1 MGAVMGNDRK
11 QAVIDAGIFPAVI
24 HELFP
29 AMQTTGKDQALVS
42 CPFHQDESPSL
53 SINLSAGLFHCFACG
68 TKGNGFDLFMKVR
81 GCDFK
86 TALHDLEGRAGI
98 STGTRIAPDRPSTT
112 TTKPAAGSPA
122 TTTAGPPVKPRK
134 IDTFTYTDENGK
146 HLYIKERWEPARD
159 GKRSKEF
166 FFNHYDKAGKLQ
178 KGFKGEHVL
187 FQLHEIV
194 KADQVFILEGEAKAR
209 LLSSWGLA
217 ATCLDTGAE
226 SKWRASYTPHL
237 AGKDVVIVPDQDKAG
252 EEYLQR
258 IARALH
264 GVARSVRVLRLPG
277 LIEKQ
282 DVIDWARLQEGVA
295 Q

>member
-11 QAVIDAGIFPAVI
+11 QAVIDAGVFPAVI
-24 HELFP
+24 RDLFP
-29 AMQTTGKDQALVS
+29 TMQTTGKEQALVN

-53 SINLSAGLFHCFACG
+53 SVNLPAGLFNCHACG
-68 TKGNGFDLFMKVR
+68 AKGNGFDLFMKVR

-86 TALHDLEGRAGI
+86 TALHDLEDRAGI
-98 STGTRIAPDRPSTT
+98 TTGARAAGGRPSTPSP
-112 TTKPAAGSPA
+112 KPAAGPPA
-122 TTTAGPPVKPRK
+122 NTTAPPVKPRRVA
-134 IDTFTYTDENGK
+134 TFFYTDATGK
-146 HLYIKERWEPARD
+146 KRYGKERWEPARD

-166 FFNHYDKAGKLQ
+166 FFFHFDKQGTRQ
-178 KGFKGEHVL
+178 KGFKGEHL
-187 FQLHEIV
+187 LYRLHEIV
-194 KADQVFILEGEAKAR
+194 KADQVFILEGEMKAD

-226 SKWRASYTPHL
+226 SKWRDSYTPHL
-237 AGKDVVIVPDQDKAG
+237 AGKDVVIVPDNDKAG
-252 EEYLQR
+252 EEYLQK
-258 IARALH
+258 IAWALH

-282 DVIDWARLQEGVA
+282 DVIDWARLQEGAA